1 MSDFKPRTRTEQ
13 FLAAA
18 TGDYTGELPKP
29 ITREQ
34 EYLAKLVALLSN
46 GSGSGGGGSVD
57 LSDYVKKTEV
67 AQAIE
72 SAHTHTN
79 KSTLDKIT
87 AEKFTSWESAVQQ
100 IGDIQ
105 TALAAIVEVKA

>member
-1 MSDFKPRTRTEQ
+1 MDPITRTEQ

-34 EYLAKLVALLSN
+34 EYLAKLVALLS
-46 GSGSGGGGSVD
+46 SGSGGGTAVD
-57 LSDYVKKTEV
+57 LSAYAKKTDV
-67 AQAIE
+67 AQAVE

-79 KSTLDKIT
+79 KATLDNIT
-87 AEKFTSWESAVQQ
+87 DEKVASWEFAVQQ

-105 TALAAIVEVKA
+105 TVLASIVEVET

>member
-1 MSDFKPRTRTEQ
+1 MNEQEFTRRET
-13 FLAAA
+13 FLKKIA
-18 TGDYTGELPKP
+18 GYSVDKLPEP
-29 ITREQ
+29 LTRE
-34 EYLAKLVALLSN
+34 EVYLKKIAEN
-46 GSGSGGGGSVD
+46 GTGGSGSVD
-57 LSDYVKKTEV
+57 LSDYAKKTEV

-87 AEKFTSWESAVQQ
+87 AAKFASWESAVQQ

-105 TALAAIVEVKA
+105 AALAAIVEVEA

>member
-34 EYLAKLVALLSN
+34 EYLEKLVRYAQELLQMLKWQNSRQHH
-46 GSGSGGGGSVD
+46 
-57 LSDYVKKTEV
+57 LSRLEW
-67 AQAIE
+67 QF
-72 SAHTHTN
+72 S
-79 KSTLDKIT
+79 
-87 AEKFTSWESAVQQ
+87 
-100 IGDIQ
+100 
-105 TALAAIVEVKA
+105 